1 MKTINTHKILVNCT
15 KKQIFII
22 IILIIL
28 MIAISYLKLKN
39 SLIIVDIIDKVV
51 PNKDVNLLIII
62 IIKMISIS
70 LSLLLLDIFKT
81 FIN

>member
-39 SLIIVDIIDKVV
+39 SLIIVDIHR
-51 PNKDVNLLIII
+51 
-62 IIKMISIS
+62 
-70 LSLLLLDIFKT
+70 
-81 FIN
+81 